1 MENIP
6 HVDKVLTFW
15 SCPEL
20 LDLDNGGKAE
30 VEDEMSQS
38 DLTKMFACEKAMI
51 TQLHDTMEADD
62 LYFDV
67 FAVDSSSLYEMSQI
81 FNSIWN
87 IPKYRQ
93 WYIAQERNLFIGI
106 SFNPDNGFRRN
117 FLDRYRKDVRHDPAA
132 RAEFIAQFDA
142 SSSRIEIGVVSVGD
156 DLIFQSLAD
165 TEHKIKNRL
174 VGRHGEINFELG
186 RIHGAQWN
194 FRENLEPREFSHD
207 DYDGQPGKVQFS
219 QQKPLGR
226 ETMFQLIR
234 NPIINKGLVTMP
246 SLEALGLKLG
256 SCLSKLGFTNTKSM
270 TFDSVGDGGLIV
282 SVSNEGSALL
292 TWDGRDHVDIN
303 LFGVGFR
310 AGGEE
315 QADSFISS
323 FVDSVEE
330 HLVVALRD
338 DYPRGIGRVVN
349 FPSDLS

>member
-1 MENIP
+1 
-6 HVDKVLTFW
+6 
-15 SCPEL
+15 
-20 LDLDNGGKAE
+20 
-30 VEDEMSQS
+30 
-38 DLTKMFACEKAMI
+38 MI
-51 TQLHDTMEADD
+51 TQLHETMEADD

-67 FAVDSSSLYEMSQI
+67 FAVDSSSPYEMSQI

-87 IPKYRQ
+87 IPKYRR
-93 WYIAQERNLFIGI
+93 WYIAQESHLFIGI
-106 SFNPDNGFRRN
+106 SFNPDIGFRRN
-117 FLDRYRKDVRHDPAA
+117 FLDRYRQDVRHDPAA
-132 RAEFIAQFDA
+132 RAEFIAHFDDSR
-142 SSSRIEIGVVSVGD
+142 SSIEIGVVSVGD

-165 TEHKIKNRL
+165 TERKIKTRL
-174 VGRHGEINFELG
+174 VGRHGEIDFELG

-226 ETMFQLIR
+226 ETIFQLIR
-234 NPIINKGLVTMP
+234 NPIINEGLVATMP
-246 SLEALGLKLG
+246 SLETLDLKLG
-256 SCLSKLGFTNTKSM
+256 ACLSKLGFTNTKST

-303 LFGVGFR
+303 LFGGFR
-310 AGGEE
+310 DGEE

-338 DYPRGIGRVVN
+338 DYPRGTGRVVN
-349 FPSDLS
+349 FPSDLSS